1 MEDFFDVEKVKAMVF
16 LLSEGD
22 RKNMAMISDE
32 HLMVV
37 RKGRKHLYPLFKI
50 SAVQAEVKKS
60 LLPIFIGGIFT
71 PFALLSYFSNM
82 FHPMVHLVATLLGML
97 LFYIG
102 WIGRPVLII
111 RLKGKLEELFFLPR
125 ISNNLM
131 AFIDYLSGLIQ
142 SKEIS
147 ALSGMIFFD
156 RDRRGLFSMEG
167 NKETTY
173 PIFGYTYTQQL
184 IWQKTWGSLI
194 AIDPVKAGREVRL
207 LFDPET
213 REMRPAVDGPIDRK
227 AEVKI

>member
-1 MEDFFDVEKVKAMVF
+1 MEDFFDVEKVKATVF

-32 HLMVV
+32 HLMIV
-37 RKGRKHLYPLFKI
+37 RKGKKHLYPLSKI
-50 SAVQAEVKKS
+50 STVQAEVKKS

-102 WIGRPVLII
+102 WIGRPALIV
-111 RLKGKLEELFFLPR
+111 RLKGNLEALFFLPK
-125 ISNNLM
+125 ISNNLL
-131 AFIDYLSGLIQ
+131 AFIDHLSGVLQ
-142 SKEIS
+142 SE
-147 ALSGMIFFD
+147 AFAGLSGMIFFD
-156 RDRRGLFSMEG
+156 MDKKGLFAIES
-167 NKETTY
+167 NKENQY

-184 IWQKTWGSLI
+184 KWQKARRSLI
-194 AIDPVKAGREVRL
+194 VIDPVKAGREVKL

>member
-37 RKGRKHLYPLFKI
+37 RKGKKHLFPLLKI

-60 LLPIFIGGIFT
+60 LLPLFIGGIFT

-111 RLKGKLEELFFLPR
+111 RQRGNLEELFFLPR
-125 ISNNLM
+125 VSSNLR
-131 AFIDYLSGLIQ
+131 AFLDYLTDIIKTNDST
-142 SKEIS
+142 

-156 RDRRGLFSMEG
+156 KDLKGLFTSEG
-167 NKETTY
+167 NEDDTY
-173 PIFGYTYTQQL
+173 PIFGYTYKQFYKWKKDRAC
-184 IWQKTWGSLI
+184 II
-194 AIDPVKAGREVRL
+194 VIDPVKAGREVKL